1 MSGQACSS
9 PECYSVCAAE
19 GARSQAAARTA
30 VSEGPSEDRP
40 LKRGQTAD

>member
-1 MSGQACSS
+1 MLGQTCSS
-9 PECYSVCAAE
+9 PECYSVRAAE
-19 GARSQAAARTA
+19 GVRSQAADRTV